1 MTKVVDNSTPN
12 VGEEVT
18 FTVTV
23 ENQGP
28 SDATGVAVRDNLPS
42 GYTFVSSNGAYNDAT
57 GIWTIGD
64 LANGASVSLEITASV
79 NATGDYFNVAEVSE
93 ATEDDTDSTP
103 DNDDGDQ
110 SEDDEDSA
118 ETDPNPIIDLELD
131 KRINNQFP
139 VIGEEI
145 TFTIEVVN
153 QGPSTATGVVVEDKL
168 PSGYIYTGSSADQG
182 DYNENTGLWNIG
194 TLPAGEMVTLLITA
208 EVKFGG
214 NHLNLAEVVDAN
226 EDDIDS
232 TPDNGVDT
240 DGDNNVQNDPDD
252 EDDGD
257 GVPVNVQKLI
267 DLELTKVVD
276 NPNPTVGETVTFTLT
291 LINQGPDNAT
301 GITVRDNLPSGY
313 NFVQSGGGNY
323 DAATGIWQVP
333 NTPPGVER
341 TLVILATVNADGD
354 YFNIAEVAS
363 ANEDDVDS
371 TPDNDDGDQSE
382 DDEDSAEVEIDVVI
396 DLELEKSI
404 LGSSNV
410 EAGDLVT
417 FQIDLVNQGPS
428 EATGVVVT
436 DQLPSGYTYDSDSG
450 NGAYDAST
458 GDWDV
463 GTLAAGESV
472 SLTITATVN
481 LTGDY
486 INLAEVTNANE
497 DDIDSTPDNGVDTD
511 GDGNVDDDN
520 GDEDDGD
527 GVEVNVD
534 CNIEA
539 IVTDITC
546 DDNGTAS
553 DPTDDIYSFTLEV
566 VNNGGAGTIW
576 TAMINGVEVSGSYGE
591 PVTFGPYSIAQV
603 GDQTIM
609 VNDEDVDGCMDM
621 AVVEA
626 PEPCSNDCAIQIT
639 QSSTVC
645 DDNGTPSDPSDDLFF
660 FTVKAGGNNL
670 SGGFSVSVNGE
681 VVVPSV
687 SYGGGQILAAN
698 VGPYAIADGPIEVTV
713 TDLGDPDCQAS
724 VTLDPPA
731 TCSDECGILPELVLT
746 KCDDNGTP
754 SDPSDDVFT
763 ATILV
768 NANNPAGNTWVASTG
783 ATGTYGATFTTV
795 SFPIAAGDV
804 TITFSDQA
812 DPNCVG
818 SLTVTP
824 PETCSDACDITSAQA
839 VNVECSD
846 NGTPSDPSDDTFT
859 FEVIVTGVNTSA
871 TWTDNL
877 GNTGTYG
884 VPVSYGPFSI
894 AANPT
899 VTLDITDA
907 ADGICTAQVIAV
919 APPTCSDVC
928 DINATIVQGPYCND
942 NGTPSNPDDDVYFI
956 DVQVTGNNTGSG
968 WNANGSTAGT
978 TVGGY
983 DQVVTFGPYQPGA
996 NVLINFIDTND
1007 GNCVATIL
1015 ESIPDESCSEE
1026 CNVFITSVNTIC
1038 LNNGTPFNGNDDQF
1052 FVTLI
1057 VNGSNTSNSW
1067 NGTGGASG
1075 TYGMPAS
1082 FGPFPISMGQV
1093 SISVNDSNDPSCNAS
1108 VLVTA
1113 PPPCIDCEVTPE
1125 LLSIDCDDNGT
1136 PADPSDDL
1144 YYATVEVSSQGATSS
1159 LGWRYRVLP
1168 TGSYVGHFPYDQP
1181 VQIGPFSIE
1190 GGNVN
1195 VRIADAGD
1203 GSCNETLSLQAPAP
1217 CSDLPCELT
1226 AMVSD
1231 PVCNNNG
1238 TPTDPSDD
1246 TYSFELTVTAINT
1259 SATEFTATVNGT
1271 TYTEPFGTLIITGI
1285 PADEDAIITN
1295 ISVVGEANCAA
1306 DDITVPATGE
1316 CSDEC
1321 LIEVV
1326 AADPVCDF
1334 NGTPDPSD
1342 DTYSFELTVTPV
1354 NETGQFWTASIN
1366 GQVFTEPYGTILIT
1380 GIPAD
1385 ENTLISGLAD
1395 LNNSSCVVS
1404 DLIVQATGECSPEEP
1419 CEITAELIAGSELC
1433 NDNGTPGDGDD
1444 DTFTFEVLVTNAG
1457 AGTGWTA
1464 NDGTTG
1470 IYGDTVTFGPYSAAE
1485 IGDVLTFTI
1494 TDNDEATCADAF
1506 EVTVPNCTNDCN
1518 LTADVLNMACNDEGT
1533 PNDPTDDTY
1542 TFDLIIHGTHVGDT
1556 WTADDGTTGNFGDTI
1571 SFGPY
1576 LITDG
1581 NTTFDVVPDANDNCV
1596 LTVLVT
1602 APQPCSEAC
1611 DIEAAISSVTC
1622 DDNGTPG
1629 DSSDDTFS
1637 FTALVT
1643 GEDISNSWIALDETG
1658 MPIQFGMTG
1667 MPTVFNLGSLI
1678 ADGPV
1683 SITFRDISNPDCEVT
1698 VEVTPPAPC
1707 SVAPCT
1713 ISADVAIESCDNNG
1727 NADPSDDTFTF
1738 TITVTGDDADGS
1750 WTADFDNLSGEYGTT
1765 YTFGPYPVG
1774 TDLDFTISNVGNA
1787 LCSSNVF
1794 VDAPDE
1800 CPETLDCDIISAS
1813 AFNIECDDMG
1823 TAAPDDDIFVF
1834 QVLVAALDENGIPS
1848 TGAWAIDFAGST
1860 FEGIYNVPS
1869 QVFEIPVDA
1878 TSSEAVDLNVV
1889 DALSEDCFTSLSL
1902 ILPIV
1907 PEIDCPDDTD
1917 FAVRTQDVQYIDGQL
1932 NTDDDTLSTICWAE
1946 DLAEGLR
1953 YYDTTTVV
1961 AEASD
1966 MFTFVLLSDMNQ
1978 VVDMD
1983 GYGAIFDGVYNHLMP
1998 CCNLADTT
2006 HLPGLDNEL
2015 LNPMIDFSNYDL
2027 GGLVP
2032 VGSMSVQLTGEV
2044 AHTLMVTTVT
2054 AGETGNYR
2062 WLVFS
2067 QNGTQLLD
2075 TNGLPYPAEATQVN
2089 YDLLCTDVDSLINNP
2104 LSLMLTG
2111 EATVEAF
2118 CGIDSL
2124 FFTDQLAPASED
2136 CLPNVINRSFVVTDV
2151 RGNSFSCAQEIQ
2163 IQVPALEDV
2172 KMPKLAAMFDCEAE
2186 FIGDANGNPHPS
2198 LTGYPYVQS
2207 AFDVHLLDEPF
2218 CNISADYEDSDREDI
2233 CAGTYSFERTWT
2245 ITDLC
2250 TPDSVRTFVQTIK
2263 VGDLTGP
2270 VVSCPISDHYCP
2282 VVEEDIML
2290 FSTDPFD
2297 CTATIEV
2304 PMPEVTDA
2312 CSDEWTV
2319 LTEVVSVDMSNDT
2332 VIYTIIDTL
2341 LEDDLRLITG
2351 LEIGEYKFR
2360 YTVTDDCGNSTQQ
2373 LCHFRV
2379 ADLSEPVA
2387 ICTGALN
2394 VSVGGFGLARLFTH
2408 HIDAGSYDN
2417 CGIDSMMVRRVYERD
2432 PEDCSDL
2439 STPYYSA
2446 WGNYVEFNCCD
2457 AGTYVTVELRVVDA
2471 AGNVNIC
2478 WLDVLVEDKT
2488 APQCIGLEDV
2498 TVGCGDLPE
2507 GFDPFSLNQLDSL
2520 FGEVH
2525 VVDNCSADAIVLD
2538 PIVDISTCG
2547 SGTITRRFLAIDL
2560 VGNISMDTL
2569 TQVITIGGTGG
2580 FNVRFPADIQVS
2592 ADVYATDT
2600 LEGVAITNL
2609 GCDSLSIS
2617 YTDSLVAALDG
2628 ECSRILRTWE
2638 VTNWCDYD
2646 AIDTAVVI
2654 RRDEDCDG
2662 LMGEEDV
2669 WLLGRP
2675 DSIYV
2680 DADSSVLNTF
2690 PMAGVKDTLCDGTTN
2705 PEGYWRTV
2713 DNTGR
2718 WVYTQVIR
2726 IEDNGFDAYAIY
2738 LPADSTV
2745 YCDDLSADSVRVY
2758 GSACDSITISH
2769 TDTLIAGE
2777 GEACYRILRTWEVT
2791 NWDEYDGLSDAIS
2804 IRRDEDCDGQLGE
2817 DTTWVLRQLDT
2828 TYVDADSLFLN
2839 NFPIA
2844 GVKDTI
2850 CDNTT
2855 NPEGYWRT
2863 SASTGRWTY
2872 TQILHVID
2880 EEAPVVAFEQPD
2892 PFCSFEG
2899 DTCDANVIYPFALDG
2914 KCLPDTLLPD
2924 SMVEMTFRV
2933 FLDAG
2938 ADGML
2943 DMDVTDSVDITG
2955 SYPDYVINGK
2965 FPMGEHILELNVV
2978 DACGNFTAVN
2988 LPFEVVDCFVRAPQ
3002 CFDDLSVELQP
3013 LAEPVDIDGDGTI
3026 DQAFADITLDYLLEA
3041 MPTDD
3046 CNGPVGYAMNFMGEA
3061 FSMEQN
3067 KLTLTCSDNDTY
3079 EVEVWAFDKAENP
3092 YALQPDGSVGGRNS
3106 ERCVTL
3112 ITVTNSDACLAGLAG
3127 ADKDKEKGVA
3137 AEQAVEPVLYQNVPN
3152 PFVDATQID
3161 FYLPQ
3166 ADEVQFE
3173 VRNAAGQ
3180 VMKVVQGWYDAGTHQ
3195 ARLDRS
3201 DLISTGI
3208 YYYTLRTSKGVL
3220 TKQLIIAE

>member
-1 MTKVVDNSTPN
+1 M
-12 VGEEVT
+12 
-18 FTVTV
+18 
-23 ENQGP
+23 
-28 SDATGVAVRDNLPS
+28 
-42 GYTFVSSNGAYNDAT
+42 
-57 GIWTIGD
+57 
-64 LANGASVSLEITASV
+64 
-79 NATGDYFNVAEVSE
+79 
-93 ATEDDTDSTP
+93 
-103 DNDDGDQ
+103 
-110 SEDDEDSA
+110 
-118 ETDPNPIIDLELD
+118 
-131 KRINNQFP
+131 
-139 VIGEEI
+139 
-145 TFTIEVVN
+145 
-153 QGPSTATGVVVEDKL
+153 
-168 PSGYIYTGSSADQG
+168 
-182 DYNENTGLWNIG
+182 
-194 TLPAGEMVTLLITA
+194 
-208 EVKFGG
+208 
-214 NHLNLAEVVDAN
+214 
-226 EDDIDS
+226 
-232 TPDNGVDT
+232 
-240 DGDNNVQNDPDD
+240 
-252 EDDGD
+252 
-257 GVPVNVQKLI
+257 
-267 DLELTKVVD
+267 VD

-313 NFVQSGGGNY
+313 TFVQSTNSY
-323 DAATGIWQVP
+323 NPVTGIWQVP
-333 NTPPGVER
+333 NTPPGIER
-341 TLVILATVNADGD
+341 TLSILATVNGDGD
-354 YFNIAEVAS
+354 YFNTAEVAS
-363 ANEDDVDS
+363 ADQDDVDS
-371 TPDNDDGDQSE
+371 TPNNDDGDQSE
-382 DDEDSAEVEIDVVI
+382 DDEDNAEVIIDEVI

-404 LGSSNV
+404 VGSSNV
-410 EAGDLVT
+410 DAGDLVT
-417 FQIDLVNQGPS
+417 FRIDLLNRGPS

-436 DQLPSGYTYDSDSG
+436 DQLPTGYTYSSDSG
-450 NGAYDAST
+450 NGAYNAST
-458 GDWDV
+458 GGWDV
-463 GTLAAGESV
+463 GTLAAGETV

-486 INLAEVTNANE
+486 TNLAEVTSANE
-497 DDIDSTPDNGVDTD
+497 EDIDSTPDNGVDTD
-511 GDGNVDDDN
+511 GDGDVDDDN

-534 CNIEA
+534 CDIRA
-539 IVTDITC
+539 FVTDITC

-553 DPTDDIYSFTLEV
+553 DSSDDTYSFTLEV
-566 VNNGGAGTIW
+566 VNNGGAGTTW
-576 TAMINGVEVSGSYGE
+576 AAAINGVEVTASYGE
-591 PVTFGPYSIAQV
+591 PLSFGPYSIAQV

-609 VNDEDVDGCMDM
+609 IRDEDVDGCM
-621 AVVEA
+621 AIAIVEA
-626 PEPCSNDCAIQIT
+626 PEPCSNDCDIT
-639 QSSTVC
+639 ITESSTTC
-645 DDNGTPSDPSDDLFF
+645 DDNGTPADPSDDVFF
-660 FTVKAGGNNL
+660 FTVKTGGNNL
-670 SGGFSVSVNGE
+670 SGGFAVIVNGE
-681 VVVPSV
+681 VAVPGV
-687 SYGGGQILAAN
+687 SYNGGQLLAVN
-698 VGPYAIADGPIEVTV
+698 VGPYAIADGPIEVV
-713 TDLGDPDCQAS
+713 VSDLGNPDCQAS
-724 VTLDPPA
+724 QVINPPA
-731 TCSDECGILPELVLT
+731 TCSDECSIVPELVQT
-746 KCDDNGTP
+746 VCDDNGTP
-754 SDPSDDVFT
+754 SDASDDVFT
-763 ATILV
+763 ATIQV
-768 NANNPAGNTWVASTG
+768 NANSPVGNTWVASTG
-783 ATGTYGATFTTV
+783 ATGAFGETFTTIT
-795 SFPIAAGDV
+795 FPIADGEV
-804 TITFSDQA
+804 VISFSDQA
-812 DPNCVG
+812 DPSCGG
-818 SLTVTP
+818 SLTITP
-824 PETCSDACDITSAQA
+824 PETCSDVCEIASAQA
-839 VNVECSD
+839 VSIECSD

-877 GNTGTYG
+877 GNTGNYG
-884 VPVSYGPFSI
+884 VPASYGPYSI
-894 AANPT
+894 AGNPT
-899 VTLDITDA
+899 VTLDITD
-907 ADGICTAQVIAV
+907 GESGSCTAEVVAV

-928 DINATIVQGPYCND
+928 DINAAIVQGPYCND
-942 NGTPSNPDDDVYFI
+942 NGTPSNPDDDFYFI
-956 DVQVTGNNTGSG
+956 DIQVTGSNVSAG
-968 WNANGSTAGT
+968 WNATGT
-978 TVGGY
+978 TTGTTSGSYGPVL
-983 DQVVTFGPYQPGA
+983 TFGPYQPGA
-996 NVLINFIDTND
+996 NVLITFTDSD
-1007 GNCVATIL
+1007 DDNCVSTIM
-1015 ESIPDESCSEE
+1015 EDIPDTGCSDQ
-1026 CNVFITSVNTIC
+1026 CNITISSVNTVC
-1038 LNNGTPFNGNDDQF
+1038 LDNGTPFNGSDDQF
-1052 FVTLI
+1052 FVTF
-1057 VNGSNTSNSW
+1057 VTNGTNTSDSW
-1067 NGTGGASG
+1067 IGTGGISG
-1075 TYGMPAS
+1075 SYGLPKA
-1082 FGPFPISMGQV
+1082 FGPFPISAGQV
-1093 SISVNDSNDPSCNAS
+1093 SVSVQDSNDPSCSAS

-1113 PPPCIDCEVTPE
+1113 PPPCIDCAVTPE
-1125 LLSIDCDDNGT
+1125 LLSIECDDNGT

-1144 YYATVEVSSQGATSS
+1144 YYATVEVSSMGATSTS
-1159 LGWRYRVLP
+1159 GWRYRILP
-1168 TGSYVGHFPYDQP
+1168 TGSLVGPFPYDEP
-1181 VQIGPFSIE
+1181 VQIGPFSIANH
-1190 GGNVN
+1190 GDIN
-1195 VRIADAGD
+1195 VRFSDVED
-1203 GSCNETLSLQAPAP
+1203 QSCREVLALQAPAP
-1217 CSDLPCELT
+1217 CSDEPCELT
-1226 AMVSD
+1226 AVVSD

-1238 TPTDPSDD
+1238 TPTDPDDD
-1246 TYSFELTVTAINT
+1246 TYSFELTVTAVNT
-1259 SATEFTATVNGT
+1259 SATTFTATVNGT
-1271 TYTEPFGTLIITGI
+1271 TYTEPFGALTIIGI
-1285 PADEDAIITN
+1285 PADEEVIITD
-1295 ISVVGEANCAA
+1295 ISVVGEDDCTA
-1306 DDITVPATGE
+1306 DDIIIPATGE

-1334 NGTPDPSD
+1334 NGTFDPSD

-1366 GQVFTEPYGTILIT
+1366 GQVFTEPYGTTLIS

-1385 ENTLISGLAD
+1385 ENTVISGLAD
-1395 LNNSSCVVS
+1395 LDNSSCVVS
-1404 DLIVQATGECSPEEP
+1404 DIIVQATGECSPEEP
-1419 CEITAELIAGSELC
+1419 CEITAELIVGSELC
-1433 NDNGTPGDGDD
+1433 DDNGTPGDGDD
-1444 DTFTFEVLVTNAG
+1444 DTFTFDVVVTNTG
-1457 AGTGWTA
+1457 AGSGWTSNA
-1464 NDGTTG
+1464 G
-1470 IYGDTVTFGPYSAAE
+1470 ISGSYGDTITFGPYAADA
-1485 IGDVLTFTI
+1485 IGDLLTFTI
-1494 TDNDEATCADAF
+1494 TDNDDVSCSDAF

-1542 TFDLIIHGTHVGDT
+1542 TFDLVIHGTHVGDT
-1556 WTADDGTTGNFGDTI
+1556 WTAEDGTTGNFGDTI

-1576 LITDG
+1576 LIVDG

-1611 DIEAAISSVTC
+1611 DIEAAISNVTC

-1643 GEDISNSWIALDETG
+1643 GEDVSSSWIALDENG

-1667 MPTVFNLGSLI
+1667 MPTVFNLGNLI

-1727 NADPSDDTFTF
+1727 NADPADDTFTF
-1738 TITVTGDDADGS
+1738 TITVTGEDVDGS

-1787 LCSSNVF
+1787 LCSSDVF
-1794 VDAPDE
+1794 VEAPAE
-1800 CPETLDCDIISAS
+1800 CAQRPCDIVSAS

-1823 TAAPDDDIFVF
+1823 TAAPEDDIFVF

-1848 TGAWAIDFAGST
+1848 TGTWAIDFAGST

-1902 ILPIV
+1902 TLPIV

-1917 FAVRTQDVQYIDGQL
+1917 FAVRTQDVQFINGQL
-1932 NTDDDTLSTICWAE
+1932 NTNDDTLSTICWAE

-1966 MFTFVLLSDMNQ
+1966 MFTFVLLSDMDQ

-1983 GYGAIFDGVYNHLMP
+1983 GYGAIFDGAYNHLMP

-2006 HLPGLDNEL
+2006 HLPDFDNEL
-2015 LNPMIDFSNYDL
+2015 LNPMIDFNTYNLD
-2027 GGLVP
+2027 GFVP
-2032 VGSMSVQLTGEV
+2032 VGSMSVQLTGDV

-2054 AGETGNYR
+2054 PGETGNYR

-2104 LSLMLTG
+2104 VSLALTG
-2111 EATVEAF
+2111 EATVEEF

-2124 FFTDQLAPASED
+2124 FFTDQLAPADED

-2151 RGNSFSCAQEIQ
+2151 RGNSFSCAQEIE

-2172 KMPKLAAMFDCEAE
+2172 KMPKLAAMFDCEAA
-2186 FIGDANGNPHPS
+2186 FTSDANGNPHPS

-2207 AFDVHLLDEPF
+2207 TFDVHLLNEPF
-2218 CNISADYEDSDREDI
+2218 CNISADYEDSDHEDL

-2245 ITDLC
+2245 ITDFC

-2282 VVEEDIML
+2282 VVEEDIMV

-2319 LTEVVSVDMSNDT
+2319 LTEVISVDMSNDT
-2332 VIYTIIDTL
+2332 VIYTILDTL

-2351 LEIGEYKFR
+2351 LEIGAYKFR

-2379 ADLSEPVA
+2379 ADRSEPVA

-2439 STPYYSA
+2439 GTPYYSA
-2446 WGNYVEFNCCD
+2446 WGNFVEFNCCD
-2457 AGTYVTVELRVVDA
+2457 AGTYVTVELRVVDV

-2507 GFDPFSLNQLDSL
+2507 GFDPFSLNQLDSI

-2525 VVDNCSADAIVLD
+2525 VVDNCSADAIILD
-2538 PIVDISTCG
+2538 PIVDLSACG
-2547 SGTITRRFLAIDL
+2547 TGTITRRFLAIDL
-2560 VGNISMDTL
+2560 VGNVSMDTL
-2569 TQVITIGGTGG
+2569 TQVITVGGDGG
-2580 FNVRFPADIQVS
+2580 FDVRFPADIQVS
-2592 ADVYATDT
+2592 ADVYAGDT
-2600 LEGVAITNL
+2600 LAGVEITNR
-2609 GCDSLSIS
+2609 GCDSISIS
-2617 YTDSLVAALDG
+2617 YTDSLVAAGNG

-2662 LMGEEDV
+2662 LMGEEDL

-2745 YCDDLSADSVRVY
+2745 FCDDLSADSVRVY

-2777 GEACYRILRTWEVT
+2777 DEACYRILRTWEVT

-2804 IRRDEDCDGQLGE
+2804 IRRDEDCDGMLGE
-2817 DTTWVLRQLDT
+2817 DTTWVLRQPDT

-2863 SASTGRWTY
+2863 SASTGRWVY
-2872 TQILHVID
+2872 TQILYVID
-2880 EEAPVVAFEQPD
+2880 EDAPVVTFEQPD

-2933 FLDAG
+2933 LLDAG
-2938 ADGML
+2938 ADGVL
-2943 DMDVTDSVDITG
+2943 DMDVTDSVEITG
-2955 SYPDYVINGK
+2955 SYPDYAINGK

-2978 DACGNFTAVN
+2978 DACGNFTAVSM
-2988 LPFEVVDCFVRAPQ
+2988 PFEVVDCFVRAPQ
-3002 CFDDLSVELQP
+3002 CYDNLSIELQP
-3013 LAEPVDIDGDGTI
+3013 LNEPVDIDGDGTI
-3026 DQAFADITLDYLLEA
+3026 DQASADVTLSYLLEE

-3046 CNGPVGYAMNFMGEA
+3046 CSGPVGYSMNLMGEV
-3061 FSMEQN
+3061 FDMQYN

-3079 EVEVWAFDKAENP
+3079 EVEVWSFDEADNP
-3092 YALQPDGSVGGRNS
+3092 YALQPDGSVGGRNI
-3106 ERCVTL
+3106 ERCLTT
-3112 ITVTNSDACLAGLAG
+3112 ITVTNSASCLDGFAGGDTHKGDALIG
-3127 ADKDKEKGVA
+3127 EEP
-3137 AEQAVEPVLYQNVPN
+3137 AEMALYQNVPN
-3152 PFVDATQID
+3152 PFVDMTQID

-3173 VRNAAGQ
+3173 VRNASGQ
-3180 VMKVVQGWYDAGTHQ
+3180 VMKVIQGWYDAGTHQ
-3195 ARLDRS
+3195 VRLDRS
-3201 DLISTGI
+3201 DVKSTGI
-3208 YYYTLRTSKGVL
+3208 YYYTLRTSKGIL